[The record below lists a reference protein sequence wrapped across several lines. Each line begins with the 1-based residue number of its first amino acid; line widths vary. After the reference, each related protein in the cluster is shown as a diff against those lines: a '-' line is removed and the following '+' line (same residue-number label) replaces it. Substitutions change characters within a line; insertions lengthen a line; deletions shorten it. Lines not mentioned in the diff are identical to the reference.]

1 MWAGSF
7 LVAFKMDLAKK
18 LQQSERSLI
27 STQLEASPLQEPIN
41 YRTSSLS
48 FSEKLTSLVKGPER
62 LWSTTLLAMTAAL
75 LAVVGGYTIAYPSS
89 SLEDLQNITGGRAI
103 KNGSTFEDVYGV
115 SKTIIFIMKK
125 L

>member
-1 MWAGSF
+1 
-7 LVAFKMDLAKK
+7 MDLAKR
-18 LQQSERSLI
+18 LQQSEKSLT

-41 YRTSSLS
+41 YKTSSLS

-89 SLEDLQNITGGRAI
+89 SLGDLQNMTDGRAI
-103 KNGSTFEDVYGV
+103 KNGSIFEDVYGV
-115 SKTIIFIMKK
+115 SRS